1 MNGRK
6 ARRPAGNLFS
16 VQFLELQVQGVKLGF
31 KLGVLAGKVPDDQE
45 NAECN
50 QGDPAKG
57 QTPQVLFQAT

>member
-1 MNGRK
+1 MYVL
-6 ARRPAGNLFS
+6 NLPFS
-16 VQFLELQVQGVKLGF
+16 VQFLELQVQGIKLGF

-57 QTPQVLFQAT
+57 HVSPGLVPGHVKRG